1 MKKPTMRHAARKSLE
16 RDDGGDA
23 SPAQPALV
31 VPGVETEALLRSTL
45 DSLSAHIAVLDASGT
60 IVAVNNAW
68 RAFARESG
76 YVGADY
82 GVGSNYVSVCEAGG
96 DESPEARATAAA
108 LREIMAGRRR
118 EFRLEY
124 PCATPRGPRWFQL
137 RITRA
142 EQQHVPRIVIAHEDI
157 TEVKAAHEELA
168 RLAARVMQLQDDE
181 RRSIARELHDTTAQ
195 NLLAVTLNVAR
206 MRERLRH
213 GTPPTD
219 AVLAETLELAEQ
231 SLQEV
236 RTLSYLLHPPLLD
249 VVGLGS
255 ALRWLA
261 SGFAERSG
269 IAVETSVGEGLDGL
283 PQDAAT
289 ALFRVAQECLANVH
303 RHSGSRSANLSLL
316 RSDSAVRLE
325 VTDRGRGFPADGQRD
340 GAPSIMGVGLSG
352 MRVRLEQL
360 HGSLE
365 VASGPSGTR
374 VTAAVPLPG
383 SAGAP

>member
-1 MKKPTMRHAARKSLE
+1 MKESTMRHAARKSIEPPE
-16 RDDGGDA
+16 RRDA
-23 SPAQPALV
+23 SPEQPALV

-68 RAFARESG
+68 RTFARESG
-76 YVGADY
+76 YVGANF
-82 GVGSNYVSVCEAGG
+82 GVGANYVSVCEAG
-96 DESPEARATAAA
+96 DESSEARATAAA

-124 PCATPRGPRWFQL
+124 PCASPRGPRWFQL
-137 RITRA
+137 RITRP

-168 RLAARVMQLQDDE
+168 RLAARIMQLQDDE

-269 IAVETSVGEGLDGL
+269 IAVETSVGDGLDGL

-303 RHSGSRSANLSLL
+303 RHSGSRSAHLSLF

-325 VTDRGRGFPADGQRD
+325 VTDRGQGFPADGRRD

-383 SAGAP
+383 PAGAR

>member
-1 MKKPTMRHAARKSLE
+1 MKEPTMRHAARKSLE
-16 RDDGGDA
+16 PPEHGDA

-31 VPGVETEALLRSTL
+31 VPGVESEALLRSTL

-68 RAFARESG
+68 RTFARESG
-76 YVGADY
+76 YVGADC
-82 GVGSNYVSVCEAGG
+82 GVGTNYVSVCEAG
-96 DESPEARATAAA
+96 DECSEARATAEA

-118 EFRLEY
+118 EFRMEY
-124 PCATPRGPRWFQL
+124 PCASPRGPRWFQL
-137 RITRA
+137 RITRP

-168 RLAARVMQLQDDE
+168 RLAARIMQLQDDE

-269 IAVETSVGEGLDGL
+269 IAVETSVGDGLDGL

-303 RHSGSRSANLSLL
+303 RHSGSRSAHLSLF

-325 VTDRGRGFPADGQRD
+325 VTDKGQGFPAETQRET
-340 GAPSIMGVGLSG
+340 APSVVGVGLSG

-365 VASGPSGTR
+365 VASGASGTR

-383 SAGAP
+383 SAGAI